1 MTINDAINY
10 ERRDSVAWI
19 TLTRPDQINAINDN
33 VRNGLVQAL
42 EQADADAEVRAIVLT
57 GSGPR
62 GFCAGAD
69 IKESRGPE
77 TPVEARRRM
86 LRTTYLD
93 ALERATKP
101 TIAAIHGICMG
112 GGFEIALACDIRIA
126 SADAIFALPET
137 GLGLIPGGG
146 GTQRLPRI
154 VGLGRALDL
163 MLTGD
168 RIDAQEA
175 FRIGAISRLVADN
188 TQLATEAEKVALR
201 IGAKPPTATAYAKE
215 AARSGIELDLK
226 AGLQLEKTL
235 FTMLLTTEDRREA
248 AAAFKE
254 KRKPNF
260 TGK

>member
-1 MTINDAINY
+1 M
-10 ERRDSVAWI
+10 
-19 TLTRPDQINAINDN
+19 
-33 VRNGLVQAL
+33 
-42 EQADADAEVRAIVLT
+42 
-57 GSGPR
+57 
-62 GFCAGAD
+62 
-69 IKESRGPE
+69 
-77 TPVEARRRM
+77 
-86 LRTTYLD
+86 
-93 ALERATKP
+93 
-101 TIAAIHGICMG
+101 
-112 GGFEIALACDIRIA
+112 
-126 SADAIFALPET
+126 PET

-168 RIDAQEA
+168 RLDAQEA
-175 FRIGAISRLVADN
+175 FRIGAVSRLVTDN
-188 TQLATEAEKVALR
+188 TQLAAEAEKVALR

-215 AARSGIELDLK
+215 AARTGIELDLK